1 MKRYLFGV
9 LIVLAFA
16 GVAIA
21 QEPQKTDAAAKTPA
35 LTDVQKLQIQNLA
48 QRLELTQTQI
58 RAAQLDYERTAQTL
72 TGLLQALQVPGYDL
86 NLQTLTYTPKPE
98 PAKKDE
104 TTTPPK

>member
-35 LTDVQKLQIQNLA
+35 LTDVQKLQIQ
-48 QRLELTQTQI
+48 
-58 RAAQLDYERTAQTL
+58 TL